1 MKKLVVLLLVMGVSV
16 QNLQAQAKWRKE
28 LLLQI
33 AALQVYMDY
42 AKKGYNVARKG
53 LNFIGD
59 LKKGELSLHG
69 DYLASLKKVNP
80 RIKKYSRVTEIVV
93 LQVRVIKISNN
104 TIRGLRQNDV
114 FHGDEID
121 YIERAFERL
130 FENCNSTLDELL
142 LLTGNG
148 NLEMKDDERLERI
161 DALYK
166 TMISD
171 YEFSLTFSH
180 QAKMLALWKSK
191 QKNTIFWSR
200 TLNGL

>member
-53 LNFIGD
+53 LNFVGD

-69 DYLASLKKVNP
+69 DYLASLKKVNL

-93 LQVRVIKISNN
+93 LQVRIIKISNN

>member
-1 MKKLVVLLLVMGVSV
+1 MKKLVVLLLVVGVSF

-53 LNFIGD
+53 LNLVGD
-59 LKKGELSLHG
+59 LKKGEVSLHV
-69 DYLASLKKVNP
+69 DYLTSLKKINP
-80 RIKKYSRVTEIVV
+80 RIKKYSRVAEILA
-93 LQVRVIKISNN
+93 LQVRIIKISNN
-104 TIRGLRQNDV
+104 TLKGLRQDNL

-121 YIERAFERL
+121 YIQRAFERL
-130 FENCNSTLDELL
+130 FENCNSTLDALL
-142 LLTGNG
+142 LLSCSER
-148 NLEMKDDERLERI
+148 LEMKDDERLERI
-161 DALYK
+161 DALYA
-166 TMISD
+166 TMRSD
-171 YEFSLTFSH
+171 YEFSLAFSD
-180 QAKMLALWKSK
+180 QTKMLVLWKSK

>member
-1 MKKLVVLLLVMGVSV
+1 MKKLVVLLALVGVSF

-59 LKKGELSLHG
+59 LKKGEVSLHG
-69 DYLASLKKVNP
+69 DYLASLKKINP
-80 RIKKYSRVTEIVV
+80 KIKKYSRVAEIVA
-93 LQVRVIKISNN
+93 LQLRIIKISNN
-104 TIRGLRQNDV
+104 TLRGLRQDDL

-121 YIERAFERL
+121 FIQRSFEGL
-130 FENCNSTLDELL
+130 FENCNSTLDALL
-142 LLTGNG
+142 RLSGNDK
-148 NLEMKDDERLERI
+148 LEMKDDERLERI
-161 DALYK
+161 DALYA
-166 TMISD
+166 TMVSD
-171 YEFSLTFSH
+171 YEFSLAFSH
-180 QAKMLALWKSK
+180 QAKMLALWKAK
-191 QKNTIFWSR
+191 QRNNIIWSR